1 MDIQEPPKTTPVSPK
16 PPTWAAPPPLQIPP
30 QMPQNGQPPVPPP
43 QPVPPPKKDKEFNF
57 GKNLLGILAS
67 LLVFIGILLTAW
79 ASGSRWIQLCGIL
92 AAGLFLMLLGM
103 LASRR
108 KSAYRTFFLSVSGCG
123 AGILYLGIMLGYWY
137 YELLSV
143 LGMYALFLLWAGLMY
158 LLSRGKLP
166 VFQNIGHIGMVV
178 AVFSQLDNYTKFR
191 LSSFSDRFSEQ
202 ANFQL
207 LIMTCYVCISA
218 LFYLLTNRQEQP
230 EKHLFTLYANGIC
243 VGLLGIRILIQADQF
258 YTLFRNG
265 VMHVQTKALSMAV
278 CSLLL
283 AGFLLFQY
291 FWDMHRWLE
300 RQKASDSV
308 WSFRCVPTQLLLWL
322 CMLGFWQS
330 MLSFPDWLEQSA
342 LLLGAAFCIGFWYA
356 AQKDRVHT
364 AAYRLT
370 FGIAALTAAACILF
384 CGGVLRI
391 VGWCLY
397 LLLLTGFGRRA
408 KFPFA
413 MQFSY
418 GLFLLASWIPLLF
431 VLNGSFW
438 QNFVMLYSFFSLCN
452 CVTIVLCRR
461 LESSMAYYGVLF
473 CHHRFPLKTGSAFSG
488 IFRWLLPIPAVLT
501 LLQGLRILQQQFL
514 PVGGIVLV
522 FLTIGLLLCG
532 LGWWGMHRKYCRR
545 FFTVLG
551 VSGMAVLLQW
561 ILLCKQLFPK
571 ISMLTVCI
579 LLLIWVGLCSLFTK
593 PRPDVFQPL
602 TVAGLFLSVTLGTA
616 LSEADGVCLTAYILL
631 GFALLAWS
639 VQKTQIRYAVTAII
653 AHILTLLP
661 LLEILGRLT
670 KYPVAGNGTVAA
682 PWDYVRWGMLLLSV
696 LVQFALLSRPFRRN
710 QCASDKVQAIL
721 YFSTFLELLILLC
734 FGVYQ
739 FGTPT
744 ISFDITVGT
753 VLLSS
758 LPYAVGAVLL
768 MGFWLAAQRRRM
780 PTFLYQTQFYL
791 TAAVSALLLLEIPA
805 LPVFVR
811 TCGSGAAVPA
821 VLLQHVLWFAF
832 LAVLFL
838 FGKKQRMPFYGNA
851 AYGLFLLC
859 TGWILRNLPCFA
871 DLSPQRAAG
880 WILSLLGM
888 VNGVVLLYQLYR
900 KTRNVRYWISY
911 VGNWAFLGIG
921 SLLMLFC
928 ETLHLPERI
937 ALALTLTLLYFAGS
951 MELLKKNEIRS
962 GMTGREMLFCGKLTA
977 WLLVLF
983 CGFSLPKVLLSVG
996 LLVLAVLL
1004 ILFGFW
1010 KSRKPVR
1017 IYGLILVL
1025 VSICKLILL
1034 DISYGKLELR
1044 AFSFL
1049 ICGVICFGISFLY
1062 NRMDKNNSK

>member
-1 MDIQEPPKTTPVSPK
+1 M
-16 PPTWAAPPPLQIPP
+16 
-30 QMPQNGQPPVPPP
+30 
-43 QPVPPPKKDKEFNF
+43 
-57 GKNLLGILAS
+57 
-67 LLVFIGILLTAW
+67 
-79 ASGSRWIQLCGIL
+79 
-92 AAGLFLMLLGM
+92 
-103 LASRR
+103 
-108 KSAYRTFFLSVSGCG
+108 
-123 AGILYLGIMLGYWY
+123 
-137 YELLSV
+137 
-143 LGMYALFLLWAGLMY
+143 
-158 LLSRGKLP
+158 
-166 VFQNIGHIGMVV
+166 
-178 AVFSQLDNYTKFR
+178 
-191 LSSFSDRFSEQ
+191 
-202 ANFQL
+202 
-207 LIMTCYVCISA
+207 
-218 LFYLLTNRQEQP
+218 
-230 EKHLFTLYANGIC
+230 
-243 VGLLGIRILIQADQF
+243 
-258 YTLFRNG
+258 
-265 VMHVQTKALSMAV
+265 
-278 CSLLL
+278 
-283 AGFLLFQY
+283 
-291 FWDMHRWLE
+291 
-300 RQKASDSV
+300 
-308 WSFRCVPTQLLLWL
+308 
-322 CMLGFWQS
+322 
-330 MLSFPDWLEQSA
+330 
-342 LLLGAAFCIGFWYA
+342 
-356 AQKDRVHT
+356 
-364 AAYRLT
+364 
-370 FGIAALTAAACILF
+370 
-384 CGGVLRI
+384 
-391 VGWCLY
+391 
-397 LLLLTGFGRRA
+397 
-408 KFPFA
+408 
-413 MQFSY
+413 
-418 GLFLLASWIPLLF
+418 
-431 VLNGSFW
+431 
-438 QNFVMLYSFFSLCN
+438 
-452 CVTIVLCRR
+452 
-461 LESSMAYYGVLF
+461 
-473 CHHRFPLKTGSAFSG
+473 
-488 IFRWLLPIPAVLT
+488 
-501 LLQGLRILQQQFL
+501 
-514 PVGGIVLV
+514 LV

-561 ILLCKQLFPK
+561 ILLCKQSFPK

-602 TVAGLFLSVTLGTA
+602 TAAGLFLSITLGTA

-682 PWDYVRWGMLLLSV
+682 PWAYVQWGMLLLSV

-768 MGFWLAAQRRRM
+768 MGFWFAVQRRRM
-780 PTFLYQTQFYL
+780 PTALYQTQFYL

-832 LAVLFL
+832 LTVLFL

-871 DLSPQRAAG
+871 DLPPQRAAG

-911 VGNWAFLGIG
+911 VGNWALLGIG

-937 ALALTLTLLYFAGS
+937 ALALTLTLLYFTGS

>member
-1 MDIQEPPKTTPVSPK
+1 MDRQELPKTPPVFPK
-16 PPTWAAPPPLQIPP
+16 PPLQIPP
-30 QMPQNGQPPVPPP
+30 QMPQNGQP
-43 QPVPPPKKDKEFNF
+43 PVPPPKKDKEFNF

-158 LLSRGKLP
+158 LLSRGKLQ

-178 AVFSQLDNYTKFR
+178 AVFSQLDNYTKFQ
-191 LSSFSDRFSEQ
+191 LVSFSDRFSEQ

-218 LFYLLTNRQEQP
+218 LFYLLTNRQERP

-258 YTLFRNG
+258 YTFFRNG

-384 CGGVLRI
+384 CGGVLRF

-418 GLFLLASWIPLLF
+418 GLFLLASWIPLLS

-461 LESSMAYYGVLF
+461 LENGRAL
-473 CHHRFPLKTGSAFSG
+473 SG
-488 IFRWLLPIPAVLT
+488 ITQIVNLLAIFSILFMFVPLILEKLFLPWKLLLT
-501 LLQGLRILQQQFL
+501 LA
-514 PVGGIVLV
+514 LV
-522 FLTIGLLLCG
+522 
-532 LGWWGMHRKYCRR
+532 
-545 FFTVLG
+545 V
-551 VSGMAVLLQW
+551 
-561 ILLCKQLFPK
+561 
-571 ISMLTVCI
+571 
-579 LLLIWVGLCSLFTK
+579 
-593 PRPDVFQPL
+593 VF
-602 TVAGLFLSVTLGTA
+602 SV
-616 LSEADGVCLTAYILL
+616 
-631 GFALLAWS
+631 
-639 VQKTQIRYAVTAII
+639 
-653 AHILTLLP
+653 
-661 LLEILGRLT
+661 
-670 KYPVAGNGTVAA
+670 N
-682 PWDYVRWGMLLLSV
+682 
-696 LVQFALLSRPFRRN
+696 
-710 QCASDKVQAIL
+710 SD
-721 YFSTFLELLILLC
+721 
-734 FGVYQ
+734 
-739 FGTPT
+739 
-744 ISFDITVGT
+744 
-753 VLLSS
+753 
-758 LPYAVGAVLL
+758 
-768 MGFWLAAQRRRM
+768 R
-780 PTFLYQTQFYL
+780 
-791 TAAVSALLLLEIPA
+791 
-805 LPVFVR
+805 
-811 TCGSGAAVPA
+811 
-821 VLLQHVLWFAF
+821 
-832 LAVLFL
+832 
-838 FGKKQRMPFYGNA
+838 
-851 AYGLFLLC
+851 
-859 TGWILRNLPCFA
+859 
-871 DLSPQRAAG
+871 
-880 WILSLLGM
+880 
-888 VNGVVLLYQLYR
+888 
-900 KTRNVRYWISY
+900 
-911 VGNWAFLGIG
+911 
-921 SLLMLFC
+921 
-928 ETLHLPERI
+928 
-937 ALALTLTLLYFAGS
+937 
-951 MELLKKNEIRS
+951 
-962 GMTGREMLFCGKLTA
+962 
-977 WLLVLF
+977 
-983 CGFSLPKVLLSVG
+983 
-996 LLVLAVLL
+996 
-1004 ILFGFW
+1004 
-1010 KSRKPVR
+1010 
-1017 IYGLILVL
+1017 
-1025 VSICKLILL
+1025 
-1034 DISYGKLELR
+1034 
-1044 AFSFL
+1044 
-1049 ICGVICFGISFLY
+1049 
-1062 NRMDKNNSK
+1062 

>member
-1 MDIQEPPKTTPVSPK
+1 
-16 PPTWAAPPPLQIPP
+16 
-30 QMPQNGQPPVPPP
+30 
-43 QPVPPPKKDKEFNF
+43 
-57 GKNLLGILAS
+57 
-67 LLVFIGILLTAW
+67 
-79 ASGSRWIQLCGIL
+79 
-92 AAGLFLMLLGM
+92 
-103 LASRR
+103 
-108 KSAYRTFFLSVSGCG
+108 
-123 AGILYLGIMLGYWY
+123 
-137 YELLSV
+137 
-143 LGMYALFLLWAGLMY
+143 
-158 LLSRGKLP
+158 
-166 VFQNIGHIGMVV
+166 
-178 AVFSQLDNYTKFR
+178 
-191 LSSFSDRFSEQ
+191 
-202 ANFQL
+202 
-207 LIMTCYVCISA
+207 
-218 LFYLLTNRQEQP
+218 
-230 EKHLFTLYANGIC
+230 
-243 VGLLGIRILIQADQF
+243 
-258 YTLFRNG
+258 
-265 VMHVQTKALSMAV
+265 
-278 CSLLL
+278 
-283 AGFLLFQY
+283 
-291 FWDMHRWLE
+291 
-300 RQKASDSV
+300 
-308 WSFRCVPTQLLLWL
+308 
-322 CMLGFWQS
+322 
-330 MLSFPDWLEQSA
+330 
-342 LLLGAAFCIGFWYA
+342 
-356 AQKDRVHT
+356 
-364 AAYRLT
+364 
-370 FGIAALTAAACILF
+370 
-384 CGGVLRI
+384 
-391 VGWCLY
+391 
-397 LLLLTGFGRRA
+397 
-408 KFPFA
+408 
-413 MQFSY
+413 
-418 GLFLLASWIPLLF
+418 
-431 VLNGSFW
+431 
-438 QNFVMLYSFFSLCN
+438 
-452 CVTIVLCRR
+452 
-461 LESSMAYYGVLF
+461 
-473 CHHRFPLKTGSAFSG
+473 
-488 IFRWLLPIPAVLT
+488 
-501 LLQGLRILQQQFL
+501 
-514 PVGGIVLV
+514 
-522 FLTIGLLLCG
+522 
-532 LGWWGMHRKYCRR
+532 
-545 FFTVLG
+545 
-551 VSGMAVLLQW
+551 
-561 ILLCKQLFPK
+561 
-571 ISMLTVCI
+571 
-579 LLLIWVGLCSLFTK
+579 
-593 PRPDVFQPL
+593 
-602 TVAGLFLSVTLGTA
+602 
-616 LSEADGVCLTAYILL
+616 
-631 GFALLAWS
+631 
-639 VQKTQIRYAVTAII
+639 
-653 AHILTLLP
+653 
-661 LLEILGRLT
+661 
-670 KYPVAGNGTVAA
+670 
-682 PWDYVRWGMLLLSV
+682 MLLLSV

-734 FGVYQ
+734 FGLYQ

-768 MGFWLAAQRRRM
+768 MGFWFAVQRRRM

-911 VGNWAFLGIG
+911 VGNWALLGIG

-937 ALALTLTLLYFAGS
+937 ALAMTLTLLYFAGS

-962 GMTGREMLFCGKLTA
+962 GMTGSEMLFCGKLTA

>member
-1 MDIQEPPKTTPVSPK
+1 
-16 PPTWAAPPPLQIPP
+16 
-30 QMPQNGQPPVPPP
+30 
-43 QPVPPPKKDKEFNF
+43 
-57 GKNLLGILAS
+57 
-67 LLVFIGILLTAW
+67 
-79 ASGSRWIQLCGIL
+79 
-92 AAGLFLMLLGM
+92 
-103 LASRR
+103 
-108 KSAYRTFFLSVSGCG
+108 
-123 AGILYLGIMLGYWY
+123 
-137 YELLSV
+137 
-143 LGMYALFLLWAGLMY
+143 
-158 LLSRGKLP
+158 
-166 VFQNIGHIGMVV
+166 
-178 AVFSQLDNYTKFR
+178 
-191 LSSFSDRFSEQ
+191 
-202 ANFQL
+202 
-207 LIMTCYVCISA
+207 
-218 LFYLLTNRQEQP
+218 
-230 EKHLFTLYANGIC
+230 
-243 VGLLGIRILIQADQF
+243 
-258 YTLFRNG
+258 
-265 VMHVQTKALSMAV
+265 
-278 CSLLL
+278 
-283 AGFLLFQY
+283 
-291 FWDMHRWLE
+291 
-300 RQKASDSV
+300 
-308 WSFRCVPTQLLLWL
+308 
-322 CMLGFWQS
+322 
-330 MLSFPDWLEQSA
+330 
-342 LLLGAAFCIGFWYA
+342 
-356 AQKDRVHT
+356 
-364 AAYRLT
+364 
-370 FGIAALTAAACILF
+370 
-384 CGGVLRI
+384 
-391 VGWCLY
+391 
-397 LLLLTGFGRRA
+397 
-408 KFPFA
+408 
-413 MQFSY
+413 
-418 GLFLLASWIPLLF
+418 
-431 VLNGSFW
+431 
-438 QNFVMLYSFFSLCN
+438 
-452 CVTIVLCRR
+452 
-461 LESSMAYYGVLF
+461 
-473 CHHRFPLKTGSAFSG
+473 
-488 IFRWLLPIPAVLT
+488 
-501 LLQGLRILQQQFL
+501 
-514 PVGGIVLV
+514 
-522 FLTIGLLLCG
+522 
-532 LGWWGMHRKYCRR
+532 
-545 FFTVLG
+545 
-551 VSGMAVLLQW
+551 MAVLLQW

-758 LPYAVGAVLL
+758 LPYVSGAVLL
-768 MGFWLAAQRRRM
+768 MGFWFAVQRRRM
-780 PTFLYQTQFYL
+780 PTALYQTQFYL

-832 LAVLFL
+832 LAMLFL
-838 FGKKQRMPFYGNA
+838 FGKKQRMPFYRNA

-911 VGNWAFLGIG
+911 VGNWALLGIG

-1049 ICGVICFGISFLY
+1049 ICGVICFAISFLY